1 MKIVVFGGS
10 SGTGLNLVEQA
21 LEEGHEVTAFANIPP
36 AMTIQNPRFH
46 FIHGNVFNLADVEAA
61 VAGQDAVICTLGV
74 RPGSTKPVCSKG
86 TENIIAAM
94 KKLGVKRFICQSGFM
109 VAALDGEKREV
120 SWVLPVIL
128 PFFPKVKTM
137 FADKVLQEQAIE
149 HSDLDWVIAR
159 PARLTDTPKTGH
171 YKVGVP
177 LSMGLNAKIARADV
191 ADFMLKQVSDDK
203 YLHQVPRVRY

>member
-10 SGTGLNLVEQA
+10 SGTGLNVVEQA
-21 LEEGHEVTAFANIPP
+21 LAEGHEVTAFANIPP
-36 AMTIQNPRFH
+36 AVTIQNPHFH
-46 FIHGNVFNLADVEAA
+46 FIHGNVFNPADVEAA
-61 VAGQDAVICTLGV
+61 IVGQDAVICTLGV

-94 KKLGVKRFICQSGFM
+94 KKTGVKRFICQSGFM

-120 SWVLPVIL
+120 SWFLPMIL

-137 FADKVLQEQAIE
+137 FADKVIQERAIE
-149 HSDLDWVIAR
+149 QSDLDWVIVR
-159 PARLTDTPKTGH
+159 PARLTDTPRTGR

-191 ADFMLKQVSDDK
+191 ADFMLKQVNNDK
-203 YLHQVPRVRY
+203 YLRQVPRVRY

>member
-10 SGTGLNLVEQA
+10 SGTGLSVVEQA
-21 LEEGHEVTAFANIPP
+21 LEVGHEVTAFANIPP
-36 AMTIQNPRFH
+36 AVTIENPKFH
-46 FIHGNVFNLADVEAA
+46 FVHGNVFNSEDVEAA
-61 VAGQDAVICTLGV
+61 IAGQDAVICTLGV

-86 TENIIAAM
+86 TENIITAM

-120 SWVLPVIL
+120 SWFYPIIL

-137 FADKVLQEQAIE
+137 FADKVIQERAIE
-149 HSDLDWVIAR
+149 QSDLDWVIVR
-159 PARLTDTPKTGH
+159 PARLTDTPRTGR

-177 LSMGLNAKIARADV
+177 LSMGMNAKIARADV
-191 ADFMLKQVSDDK
+191 ADFMLKQVSDDT
-203 YLHQVPRVRY
+203 YLRKVARIRY